1 MGDTE
6 FKYGLEYEIYEQGV
20 FVPCSVFSTEN
31 NACDNSK
38 CSVNKNIERTDE
50 WMNVS
55 SVQLFT
61 ESYLSQD
68 VLTVG
73 ICQWRDRG
81 GKDYE
86 GKHSI
91 SFI

>member
-50 WMNVS
+50 
-55 SVQLFT
+55 
-61 ESYLSQD
+61 
-68 VLTVG
+68 
-73 ICQWRDRG
+73 
-81 GKDYE
+81 
-86 GKHSI
+86 
-91 SFI
+91 